1 MNDTPEK
8 IRLHAKK
15 KQLKLL
21 MILML
26 AFMVAGP
33 LLGPKL
39 FVEEFSQLKG
49 AGLYFFYIST
59 PTVFALLFLFDLLMY
74 RRVERKLRGLQ

>member
-1 MNDTPEK
+1 MNDIPEK
-8 IRLHAKK
+8 TRLQAKK

-21 MILML
+21 MIMML

-39 FVEEFSQLKG
+39 FAEEFSHLKG
-49 AGLYFFYIST
+49 AGLPFFYIGT

-74 RRVERKLRGLQ
+74 RRVERKLRALQ